1 MEYLCSCR
9 VGLKREDEEL
19 TGLLT
24 KVTVC
29 VRIKDGHEIN
39 LEQTHVGQIFG

>member
-1 MEYLCSCR
+1 MEYLWRCR
-9 VGLKREDEEL
+9 VCLKREGEEL
-19 TGLLT
+19 TGLFT

-39 LEQTHVGQIFG
+39 LEQTHIGQIFG